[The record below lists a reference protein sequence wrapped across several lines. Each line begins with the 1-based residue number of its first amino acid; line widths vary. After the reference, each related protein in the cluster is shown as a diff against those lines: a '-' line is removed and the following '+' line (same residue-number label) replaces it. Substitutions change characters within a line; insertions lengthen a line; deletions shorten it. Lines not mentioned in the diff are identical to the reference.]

1 MLLEPRAVELIKE
14 FEGLKLTPYLC
25 SAGVPTI
32 GYGSTFYLD
41 GRRVTLQD
49 PPITKEQA
57 NELLYNTLSRVF
69 IPGVL
74 RACPVLIGHPNKLGA
89 IVSFAYNLGVGR
101 LQASTLRRRINE
113 QNWPE
118 AEKELLRWNLNQ
130 GKPSRGLIRRREAER
145 QLFAL
150 VGG

>member
-1 MLLEPRAVELIKE
+1 VSLEPKAVELIKE
-14 FEGLKLTPYLC
+14 FEGLKLKPYLC

-41 GRRVTLQD
+41 GKKVTLQD
-49 PPITKEQA
+49 PPITQQKA
-57 NELLYNTLSRVF
+57 NELLNNTLQKVF

-74 RACPVLIGHPNKLGA
+74 RACPVLIAHPYKLGA

-113 QNWPE
+113 QNWE
-118 AEKELLRWNLNQ
+118 AAANELLKWNLNL
-130 GKPSRGLIRRREAER
+130 GKPSKGLIRRREAEKA
-145 QLFAL
+145 LFL
-150 VGG
+150 YI

>member
-1 MLLEPRAVELIKE
+1 MSLEPKAVELIKE
-14 FEGLKLTPYLC
+14 FEGLKLKPYLC

-41 GRRVTLQD
+41 GKKVTLQD
-49 PPITKEQA
+49 PPITQQEA
-57 NELLYNTLSRVF
+57 NELLNHTLQKVF

-74 RACPVLIGHPNKLGA
+74 RACPVLITHPYKLGA

-113 QNWPE
+113 QNWE
-118 AEKELLRWNLNQ
+118 AAANELLKWNLNL
-130 GKPSRGLIRRREAER
+130 GKPSKGLIRRREAEKA
-145 QLFAL
+145 LFL
-150 VGG
+150 YI

>member
-1 MLLEPRAVELIKE
+1 MLLSQEAINLIKE
-14 FEGLKLTPYLC
+14 FEGLKLRPYLC

-41 GRRVTLQD
+41 GRKVTLQD
-49 PPITKEQA
+49 PPITQQEA
-57 NELLYNTLSRVF
+57 NELLNHTLQKVF

-74 RACPVLIGHPNKLGA
+74 RTCPVLIAHPNKLGA

-113 QNWPE
+113 QKWAE
-118 AEKELLRWNLNQ
+118 AANELLKWNLNL
-130 GKPSRGLIRRREAER
+130 GKPSKGLIRRREAEKA
-145 QLFAL
+145 LFL
-150 VGG
+150 H